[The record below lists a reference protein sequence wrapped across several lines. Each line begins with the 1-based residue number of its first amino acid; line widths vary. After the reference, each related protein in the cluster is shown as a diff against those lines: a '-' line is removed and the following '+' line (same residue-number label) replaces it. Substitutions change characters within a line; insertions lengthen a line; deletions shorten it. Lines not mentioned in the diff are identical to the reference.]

1 MVGAMPAARL
11 FPLFLA
17 CFASIGYEIALTR
30 FFALSSWSEY
40 GYWII
45 SIAMVGLAASGTVAA
60 LAARPLVRLA
70 RPILVLLPILM
81 MVAATV
87 GWHWTTLVPFNP
99 LELQNRQLWGAQLVN
114 IAECYAALFPFFFL
128 VGLYVSLV
136 FILNASQIGRVY
148 AADLAGAGL
157 GAAGVLALMFI
168 APPLYLVAC
177 LLPTLAL
184 AAWLEAR
191 AHAARRWVAF
201 LALAVFLPCEAS
213 LILLN
218 QARVNEFK
226 DIFPP
231 LNTRGSEVLAEI
243 RSPKGQYLL
252 VDSFVERLDSDL
264 SNNAARMGVK
274 GLPRAFGLYLDGNRI
289 AALPRE
295 DQPDTAYFAATLDSL
310 PYRLRPGARTLLL
323 GAAGGFR
330 IHEALGAGASAVEVV
345 EPDTVLRR
353 ALVAGL
359 GPVGPLGPANGL
371 RVLDTSP
378 LALAAL
384 DRDAPFDLIDITR
397 EFLAQ
402 SETNRAVFAVETL
415 GALLDLLA
423 PDGLLS
429 LPVSIREFPVYAVQ
443 AMVAAAA
450 ALKQAGVADPA
461 RHVAIYRSA
470 FNVRLLLSPR
480 PIEPATLDAI
490 RRFCDERSFDLV
502 HLAGRELSGTRVYN
516 RLQLVTFGAMDKPAT
531 SSDPLRLEAAAALAG
546 GESPFH
552 GFFHLRPPTLDRPFF
567 TGVLPLSRLGTIL
580 DRVELVPR
588 EELAWLVNLAV
599 LLQALALGLAVAVL
613 PLLAPGPFPR
623 VTGRQFTSVL
633 CYFASLGV
641 GFLMLEIYLIEK
653 ASHYLQDRTFAFG
666 FVLAA
671 LLVFAGAGSWL
682 AQRQATRPQRGVVLA
697 ALGVLAWIGFAATSL
712 DPLLAQSAGW
722 PLVLRFA
729 VLLAVIAPLAVL
741 LGMPMALGLGRFEGQ
756 NVALL
761 PWAWAINGAGSV
773 IASPLANLVMVEF
786 GYKVLLGL
794 AFALY
799 VTVAISLPGGARI
812 RSAFGF
818 FRTAR

>member
-1 MVGAMPAARL
+1 MAAARL
-11 FPLFLA
+11 IPLFLA

-30 FFALSSWSEY
+30 YFAISSWSEY

-45 SIAMVGLAASGTVAA
+45 SIAMVGLAVSGTVAA
-60 LAARPLVRLA
+60 LAARPLVRGA
-70 RPILVLLPILM
+70 RLLLVLLPILM
-81 MVAATV
+81 MIAATV

-99 LELQNRQLWGAQLVN
+99 LELQNRQLWGTQLFN
-114 IAECYAALFPFFFL
+114 IAQCYAALFPFFFL

-136 FILNASQIGRVY
+136 FVLNASQIGRVY

-157 GAAGVLALMFI
+157 GAIGALALMFV
-168 APPLYLVAC
+168 APPLHLVAC
-177 LLPTLAL
+177 LLPVLAV

-191 AHAARRWVAF
+191 AHAARRWLVLLV
-201 LALAVFLPCEAS
+201 LALFVPCEVS
-213 LILLN
+213 LLLLN
-218 QARVNEFK
+218 QAKVNEFK
-226 DIFPP
+226 DIFAP
-231 LNTRGSEVLAEI
+231 LNTRGSSVLAEI

-264 SNNAARMGVK
+264 SNNAGRLGVK
-274 GLPRAFGLYLDGNRI
+274 GLPRAYGLYLDGNRI

-295 DQPDTAYFAATLDSL
+295 AQPDTAYFAATLDAL
-310 PYRLRPGARTLLL
+310 PYRVRPGARSLLL

-330 IHEALGAGASAVEVV
+330 VHEALGAGASTIDVV
-345 EPDTVLRR
+345 EPDTVLHR

-359 GPVGPLGPANGL
+359 GPVGPLETVGGQRLLA
-371 RVLDTSP
+371 TSP
-378 LALAAL
+378 LALATLA
-384 DRDAPFDLIDITR
+384 RDAPFDVIDMTR

-402 SETNRAVFAVETL
+402 SETNRAALAVETFS
-415 GALLDLLA
+415 ALIGLLA

-443 AMVAAAA
+443 AMVAASA
-450 ALKQAGVADPA
+450 ALRRAGVVDPA

-470 FNVRLLLSPR
+470 FNVRLLLSPS
-480 PIEPATLDAI
+480 PIDLATLDAI

-502 HLAGRELSGTRVYN
+502 DLAGRDLAGTRVYN
-516 RLQLVTFGAMDKPAT
+516 RLQLVAFGAMDKPAAGA
-531 SSDPLRLEAAAALAG
+531 DPLRLEAAAALAG
-546 GESPFH
+546 APSPFH

-567 TGVLPLSRLGTIL
+567 TGVLPLAGLGTIL

-599 LLQALALGLAVAVL
+599 LVQALALGLAVAAL
-613 PLLAPGPFPR
+613 PLFAPGSFAR
-623 VTGRQFTSVL
+623 VPGRQFAAVL

-653 ASHYLQDRTFAFG
+653 ASHYLQDRTFTFG

-671 LLVFAGAGSWL
+671 LLVFAGVGSWL
-682 AQRQATRPQRGVVLA
+682 SQHQATQPQRGVALA
-697 ALGVLAWIGFAATSL
+697 VLGVLAWIGLAAAGL
-712 DPLLAQSAGW
+712 DPLLAATAGW
-722 PLVLRFA
+722 PLATRFA
-729 VLLAVIAPLAVL
+729 LLLVAIAPLGVA
-741 LGMPMALGLGRFEGQ
+741 LGMPMALGLGRFVAQ

-773 IASPLANLVMVEF
+773 IAGPLANLVMVEF
-786 GYKVLLGL
+786 GYRTLLGL

-799 VTVAISLPGGARI
+799 ITVVASQPGGARI
-812 RSAFGF
+812 RDAFGF
-818 FRTAR
+818 FGAAR

>member
-1 MVGAMPAARL
+1 MPAARL

-136 FILNASQIGRVY
+136 FVLNASQVGRVY

-157 GAAGVLALMFI
+157 GAVGVLALMFVV
-168 APPLYLVAC
+168 PPLHLVAC
-177 LLPTLAL
+177 LLPVLGL
-184 AAWLEAR
+184 AAWLEAG
-191 AHAARRWVAF
+191 AHAKRRWLGLLV
-201 LALAVFLPCEAS
+201 LAVFLPCEAS
-213 LILLN
+213 LILVN
-218 QARVNEFK
+218 QAKVNEFK
-226 DIFPP
+226 DIFAP

-264 SNNAARMGVK
+264 SNNAGRLGVN

-295 DQPDTAYFAATLDSL
+295 GQPDTAYFAATLDSL

-330 IHEALGAGASAVEVV
+330 VHEALGAGASAVEVI
-345 EPDTVLRR
+345 EPDMVLRR
-353 ALVAGL
+353 ALVTGL
-359 GPVGPLGPANGL
+359 GPVGPMERAGSW
-371 RVLDTSP
+371 RMLDTSP

-384 DRDAPFDLIDITR
+384 ARDAPFDVIDITR

-402 SETNRAVFAVETL
+402 SETNRAVLAVETL
-415 GALLDLLA
+415 SALLGLLA

-450 ALKQAGVADPA
+450 ALRRAGVAEPA

-470 FNVRLLLSPR
+470 FNVRLLLSPS

-490 RRFCDERSFDLV
+490 RRFCDERSFDLA
-502 HLAGRELSGTRVYN
+502 HLAGHDLAGTRVYN
-516 RLQLVTFGAMDKPAT
+516 RLQLVAFGAMDKPAT
-531 SSDPLRLEAAAALAG
+531 GSDPLRSEAAAAMAG
-546 GESPFH
+546 ADSPYH
-552 GFFHLRPPTLDRPFF
+552 SFFHLRPPTLDRPFF
-567 TGVLPLSRLGTIL
+567 TGVLPLARLGTIL
-580 DRVELVPR
+580 DRIELVPR

-599 LLQALALGLAVAVL
+599 LVQALALGLAVAVL
-613 PLLAPGPFPR
+613 PLFAPGPFAR
-623 VTGRQFTSVL
+623 VTGRQFTAVV

-653 ASHYLQDRTFAFG
+653 ASHYLHDRTFAFG
-666 FVLAA
+666 LVLAA

-682 AQRQATRPQRGVVLA
+682 AQRHATRPQRGVVLA
-697 ALGVLAWIGFAATSL
+697 VLGVLAWIGLAIAGL
-712 DPLLAQSAGW
+712 DPLLAASAGW

-729 VLLAVIAPLAVL
+729 VLLAVIAPLGVV
-741 LGMPMALGLGRFEGQ
+741 LGMPMALGLGRFAGQ
-756 NVALL
+756 SVALL

-786 GYKVLLGL
+786 GYRVLLGI
-794 AFALY
+794 AFVLY
-799 VTVAISLPGGARI
+799 MTVAASQPGGARI
-812 RSAFGF
+812 GSGFGF